1 MEGNVEHAPAEL
13 EGLVRVRRAAKKTNN
28 KKCFKNCKNEYK
40 PRKKPESNKNK
51 KLFKH
56 LKSRAR
62 SGWGHNGKA
71 RRFGNGKQK
80 QRRRP
85 MPRKNIGK

>member
-1 MEGNVEHAPAEL
+1 ML
-13 EGLVRVRRAAKKTNN
+13 YSTIYLLIDKKTYN

-40 PRKKPESNKNK
+40 PNKPRKKPEYNKNK
-51 KLFKH
+51 KLFTK
-56 LKSRAR
+56 LRARAR

-80 QRRRP
+80 QRRRLV
-85 MPRKNIGK
+85 